1 MKAETSRDV
10 GAKSIDVYFDL
21 QCSNAQGEIEGYIC
35 AFGRNYTEVADLSDK
50 AAVVRL
56 YPGAA
61 TQLKNTQASRGEGH
75 EPTSTLP

>member
-1 MKAETSRDV
+1 MKAETARDV

-21 QCSNAQGEIEGYIC
+21 QWSNAQEKIESYKRAWKDFAKDEHISD
-35 AFGRNYTEVADLSDK
+35 EV
-50 AAVVRL
+50 VVLRL

-61 TQLKNTQASRGEGH
+61 TQLKNTQARRGEGH